1 VFISLLDARTSFLTC
16 KQKQGQ
22 SADEYLETLR
32 GWADTIDYHGG
43 TVSEN
48 FTLIPAKDEQG
59 NLRTDDERKIIA
71 RDRTLAITLIRGA
84 DPTRYGTL
92 IAELSNQYAMGKD
105 EYPTDISSAYSLLVN
120 YKTPT
125 NARGQDKPRRN
136 TPQPSPEASALTFAQ
151 RTAGTATVAGTDGVV
166 HDRITCF
173 TCQGTGHHASNCP
186 SDGTVHAQPATTLL
200 QYAYMLTQTKH
211 ATGIDPDWI
220 LLDSQST
227 ISVFRNPIMLTN
239 IRKSGRIL
247 RAITNGGY
255 QDSDMVGDFP
265 NLGEV
270 WYNSN
275 SIANILS
282 LADVRKVC
290 RVTMDSLVDPSM
302 HVHRLDGSV
311 MRFVERESGLYV
323 YAPVNAV
330 SANVHAYTMVSTVA
344 EHKKM
349 FSPRAIKAADA
360 ARALYRRIGRP
371 SEADFQRILRNNLI
385 RNCPVTPDDAKRA
398 LIIYGP
404 DIAALKGKTVKS
416 TAEARAPTFVA
427 VPLPAPI
434 MEHHRNVTLCL
445 DFFLSKALHFST
457 LSPGVL
463 VSVL

>member
-1 VFISLLDARTSFLTC
+1 
-16 KQKQGQ
+16 
-22 SADEYLETLR
+22 
-32 GWADTIDYHGG
+32 
-43 TVSEN
+43 
-48 FTLIPAKDEQG
+48 
-59 NLRTDDERKIIA
+59 
-71 RDRTLAITLIRGA
+71 
-84 DPTRYGTL
+84 
-92 IAELSNQYAMGKD
+92 
-105 EYPTDISSAYSLLVN
+105 
-120 YKTPT
+120 
-125 NARGQDKPRRN
+125 
-136 TPQPSPEASALTFAQ
+136 
-151 RTAGTATVAGTDGVV
+151 
-166 HDRITCF
+166 
-173 TCQGTGHHASNCP
+173 
-186 SDGTVHAQPATTLL
+186 
-200 QYAYMLTQTKH
+200 MLTQTKH
-211 ATGIDPDWI
+211 ANGIDPDWI

-227 ISVFRNPIMLTN
+227 ISVFRNPKMLTN

-311 MRFVERESGLYV
+311 MRFVEHESGLYV

-427 VPLPAPI
+427 IPLPAPI

-445 DFFLSKALHFST
+445 DFFFVQGLAFFHTISRGIGFRTVSHVSNRSKQTILKETMAAIHLYKT
-457 LSPGVL
+457 
-463 VSVL
+463 